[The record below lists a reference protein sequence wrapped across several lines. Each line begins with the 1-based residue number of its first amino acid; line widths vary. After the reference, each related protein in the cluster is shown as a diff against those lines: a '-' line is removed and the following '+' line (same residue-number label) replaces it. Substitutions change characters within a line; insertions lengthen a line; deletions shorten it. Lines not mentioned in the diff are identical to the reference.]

1 MSETTST
8 TNAAATE
15 ATAIDMAAVEAGVGT
30 VVGFMTGAAVMAGVV
45 LGERLGLYRAM
56 AGFGGISSDELAGRA
71 RCNRRL
77 VREWL
82 DGQTSAG
89 LVSYDA
95 AGDRYTLSAEHAL
108 ILADEDSPAFLAG
121 GAGLLEAMY
130 QGLTRMATAFKG
142 DGGFPW
148 SEQHAS
154 LFPAT
159 ARFFRPGYR
168 TNLVAS
174 WLPALDGVV
183 DRLTTAGGRIA
194 DVGCGFGHSATVMA
208 QAFDKAEIAG
218 FDYHAGSIEQA
229 AALAAEQGLGSR
241 VTFQQADAVSYGG
254 TYDLICFFD
263 CLHDMG
269 DPVGIARHA
278 AEHLAPGGTVMVV
291 EPFALDTRPEN
302 HGNPA
307 AALFYHASTFLCTPN
322 SLSQD
327 VGRGM
332 GAQSGEPGM
341 RGVFEEARYS
351 HFRRAT
357 ETPFNIVYEARV

>member
-1 MSETTST
+1 MSEST
-8 TNAAATE
+8 IEKQDGAM
-15 ATAIDMAAVEAGVGT
+15 AIDMAAVEAAAGS
-30 VVGFMTGAAVMAGVV
+30 VVGFMTGAAVAAGIV

-56 AGFGGISSDELAGRA
+56 AGFGGISVDELAGGTRLNA
-71 RCNRRL
+71 RL

-82 DGQTSAG
+82 DGQTAAG
-89 LVSYDA
+89 LVTYDA
-95 AGDRYTLSAEHAL
+95 AGDRYALPAEHAL
-108 ILADEDSPAFLAG
+108 VLADEDSPAFLAG

-130 QGLTRMATAFKG
+130 QGLPRLADAFRG
-142 DGGFPW
+142 DGGFAW
-148 SEQHAS
+148 SDQHAS

-168 TNLVAS
+168 TNLVSS

-183 DRLTTAGGRIA
+183 ERLATDGGRIA
-194 DVGCGFGHSATVMA
+194 DIGCGFGHSSTVMA
-208 QAFDKAEIAG
+208 ATFDKVDVVG

-229 AALAAEQGLGSR
+229 AALAAEQGLGDR
-241 VTFQQADAVSYGG
+241 VRFQQADAVSYDGE
-254 TYDLICFFD
+254 YDLICFFD

-278 AEHLAPGGTVMVV
+278 AAHLAPGGTVMVV
-291 EPFALDTRPEN
+291 EPFAHDTRIDN
-302 HGNPA
+302 HANPA

-322 SLSQD
+322 SLSQS
-327 VGRGM
+327 VGRAM

-341 RGVFEEARYS
+341 RAVFDEAGYT

-357 ETPFNIVYEARV
+357 ESPFNIVYEARR